1 MEPIRLDKRLSA
13 LLGIP
18 RGEARRYIE
27 GGGSRST
34 ARWWNSRSARSMTAR

>member
-27 GGGSRST
+27 GAGHGQRRGGGT
-34 ARWWNSRSARSMTAR
+34 AAAPGR